1 MSIPFEQRLARESLG
16 PLLGCCQ
23 PMEVQYLLD
32 RLRAGE
38 IDGSSPLDCLI
49 GHVAHLRGQTYC
61 TSGLAFGYSWEHP
74 QSTFHIE
81 QWVRYIHIG
90 DTPRDHAHA
99 QLLESWLVAWLEE
112 RTIEVPMLLLEK
124 VT

>member
-1 MSIPFEQRLARESLG
+1 MISNFEQRLAHESLAA
-16 PLLGCCQ
+16 LLDRCH

-38 IDGSSPLDCLI
+38 IDGRRSSACLI
-49 GHVAHLRGQTYC
+49 GHVAHMRGQTYSTC
-61 TSGLAFGYSWEHP
+61 GLAVGYSWDHP
-74 QSTFHIE
+74 ASTFHIA
-81 QWVRYIHIG
+81 QWLQYIHVG
-90 DTPRDHAHA
+90 DTPRNHADA

-112 RTIEVPMLLLEK
+112 RTIEVPMLLEK

>member
-1 MSIPFEQRLARESLG
+1 MSSNFGQRLAHESLG
-16 PLLGCCQ
+16 ALLDRCQ

-38 IDGSSPLDCLI
+38 IDGSSPSACLI
-49 GHVAHLRGQTYC
+49 GRVASLRGQTFLA
-61 TSGLAFGYSWEHP
+61 SGLRFGYSWDHP
-74 QSTFHIE
+74 ASTFHIE
-81 QWVRYIHIG
+81 QWVRYIRIG
-90 DTPRDHAHA
+90 YMPYDDAHA

-112 RTIEVPMLLLEK
+112 RTIEVPVLLEK

>member
-1 MSIPFEQRLARESLG
+1 MSIPFEQRLAHESLG
-16 PLLGCCQ
+16 ALLDRCQ

-38 IDGSSPLDCLI
+38 INGSSSSACLI
-49 GHVAHLRGQTYC
+49 GHVARLRRQTYC
-61 TSGLAFGYSWEHP
+61 TSGLAFGYTWDHP

-81 QWVRYIHIG
+81 QWLRYIRIG
-90 DTPRDHAHA
+90 DTPRNHADA
-99 QLLESWLVAWLEE
+99 QLLESWLVAWLVE
-112 RTIEVPMLLLEK
+112 RTIEVPMLLEK